1 MPTRMIMNDGTFVW
15 PQYCNDNERT
25 AIKNKL
31 ENQHI
36 RMFCGCRKD
45 ITLEYKISADLRFI
59 PLHLGYSH
67 AAWCDRC
74 DASSRN
80 VAYAADECGDVR
92 AHLSFDYRSYSHSQG
107 LDSEQNEKS
116 NEPGPNAKTDGQE
129 SIPSEA
135 ANRVKHAKGD
145 KLAALN
151 LNNFICTLN
160 RDTYMSRIKENR
172 YVYLSRSYYYNAVL
186 GRIRRI
192 RLNRASKTISEM
204 NIDTDGVSF
213 FYAPLRKV
221 SDKGLIF
228 SFKDK
233 EYNFF
238 IFDDVLE
245 RATKKFCSAYKVSV
259 EESLSTGTEVIAAG
273 FRYKRRNKNG
283 TEYKVVGRLVLFM
296 SNKYGLYASDMQEL
310 HLLDAIM
317 DYCRTSRALFIF
329 PDNPDAAYIGT
340 ILHKGHETVIYP
352 ADCNDDRLC
361 NEFDNVCML
370 HNRIPSADKL
380 SKIIL

>member
-15 PQYCNDNERT
+15 PQYCDDNERT
-25 AIKNKL
+25 AIKNRL

-45 ITLEYKISADLRFI
+45 MTLEYKISADLRFI

-67 AAWCDRC
+67 ATWCDRC
-74 DASSRN
+74 DVSSRN
-80 VAYAADECGDVR
+80 LAYSADECGNVR
-92 AHLSFDYRSYSHSQG
+92 ARLSFDYRSYSHSQS
-107 LDSEQNEKS
+107 LDSEQTEKN
-116 NEPGPNAKTDGQE
+116 NEPERNAITDDQE
-129 SIPSEA
+129 NIPSETA
-135 ANRVKHAKGD
+135 DQIKHAKGD

-151 LNNFICTLN
+151 LNDFICTLN

-186 GRIRRI
+186 GRMRRI
-192 RLNRASKTISEM
+192 RFNRAFKTISEM
-204 NIDTDGVSF
+204 DINTDGVSF
-213 FYAPLRKV
+213 FYFPLRKV
-221 SDKGLIF
+221 SDKGLIV
-228 SFKDK
+228 SYKDK
-233 EYNFF
+233 EYSFF

-245 RATKKFCSAYKVSV
+245 HAAKKFCSSYGVSV
-259 EESLSTGTEVIAAG
+259 EESLSTGTEIIAAG

-296 SNKYGLYASDMQEL
+296 SNKYGLYASDIQEL

-317 DYCRTSRALFIF
+317 DYCKTAGALFLF
-329 PDNPDAAYIGT
+329 PDNPNAAYIGT
-340 ILHKGHETVIYP
+340 ILHKGCETAIYP
-352 ADCNDDRLC
+352 ADCGDNRLC

-370 HNRIPSADKL
+370 HNRIPSVDEL